1 MKVRCFL
8 LLFSLYLMLPFS
20 CSKIELDD
28 GEEKETPVM
37 PANPSQGGQ
46 GESSGAEKGEGGAS
60 EDVSA
65 YSVSQLASLS
75 AGQDVSVVGYIV
87 GYASGKSF
95 HMGLPEAGG
104 VSSNIVIADTPS
116 PSEGASLAA
125 CQLVSGSK
133 PREALNLVD
142 HPDRLKCRV
151 LLVGRVMKYFGYM
164 GLKPLRSFA
173 LLSDGGSDDN
183 PPPAGGDDTPP
194 AGDGGDKPS
203 QGEGGPE
210 TPPASENPDKPSGG
224 GQTDKPSGSEED
236 KPSGGGQGKPSGGG
250 STDNPSKDPDIGE
263 GEY

>member
-1 MKVRCFL
+1 MKVHCSL
-8 LLFSLYLMLPFS
+8 LLFSLCIMLPFS

-28 GEEKETPVM
+28 GEEKETPVI
-37 PANPSQGGQ
+37 PANPPQGGQ
-46 GESSGAEKGEGGAS
+46 EESSGAGKGDGS
-60 EDVSA
+60 EDMSA
-65 YSVSQLASLS
+65 YTVGQLASLPT
-75 AGQDVSVVGYIV
+75 GQDVSVVGYIV

-164 GLKPLRSFA
+164 GLKPLRSFT

-183 PPPAGGDDTPP
+183 PPSAGGEDTPP

-203 QGEGGPE
+203 QGEGEPT
-210 TPPASENPDKPSGG
+210 TPPATGDHDKPSGG
-224 GQTDKPSGSEED
+224 GQTDKPSGSEEG
-236 KPSGGGQGKPSGGG
+236 KPSGGGQDKPSGGG
-250 STDNPSKDPDIGE
+250 STDKPSKDPDIGE